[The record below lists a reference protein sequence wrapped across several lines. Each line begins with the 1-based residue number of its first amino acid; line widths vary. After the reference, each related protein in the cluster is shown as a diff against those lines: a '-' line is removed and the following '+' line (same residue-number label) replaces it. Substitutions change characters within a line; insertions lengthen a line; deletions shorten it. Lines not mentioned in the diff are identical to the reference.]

1 VAKTSK
7 TTQPTRFERWRARR
21 PNRSRVI
28 ETAAI
33 PVLIGG
39 VVIAFAAL
47 LWQLATG
54 N

>member
-1 VAKTSK
+1 VATSK
-7 TTQPTRFERWRARR
+7 TTRPTRFERWRARR

-28 ETAAI
+28 ETTLTTALI
-33 PVLIGG
+33 SGVL
-39 VVIAFAAL
+39 IAFAAL